1 MLLRLLKPKKRKR
14 RLILRPKGAVYN
26 LQEIYDSLNREYF
39 DAKLNL
45 KISWFGRKEKIP
57 KTKITFGSYN
67 YLHQLIKVHRLLD
80 QKEVPLA
87 FVRYIVYHE
96 MLHNVLPPKRKKR
109 GQNHIHHKNFKAKE
123 KEFKEFSEA
132 TAFLKQWREKH
143 FVQSGVQREVAVSTR
158 PR

>member
-1 MLLRLLKPKKRKR
+1 MLLKLLKRRKRKR
-14 RLILRPKGAVYN
+14 RFILRPKGVVFD

-45 KISWFGRKEKIP
+45 KISWFGTKDKLP

-67 YLHQLIKVHRLLD
+67 YYHRLIKVHRLLD
-80 QKEVPLA
+80 HEEVPLF

-96 MLHNVLPPKRKKR
+96 MLHNVLPPKRKRR
-109 GQNHIHHKNFKAKE
+109 GQNHIHHRDFKAKE

-132 TAFLKQWREKH
+132 ITYLKQWKQRH
-143 FVQSGVQREVAVSTR
+143 FVQKEVAVSTR